1 MRMSIVTSSVEVGL
15 VAVLEEVL
23 DVTHLVVHSDEVL
36 LVHPAVYVLC
46 CTSLLIIKIAFD
58 LALLLTLLLLQ
69 CDITF
74 SSATVLTVITSLHCQ
89 REPCALLDP
98 IIFPNYS

>member
-46 CTSLLIIKIAFD
+46 
-58 LALLLTLLLLQ
+58 
-69 CDITF
+69 
-74 SSATVLTVITSLHCQ
+74 
-89 REPCALLDP
+89 
-98 IIFPNYS
+98 